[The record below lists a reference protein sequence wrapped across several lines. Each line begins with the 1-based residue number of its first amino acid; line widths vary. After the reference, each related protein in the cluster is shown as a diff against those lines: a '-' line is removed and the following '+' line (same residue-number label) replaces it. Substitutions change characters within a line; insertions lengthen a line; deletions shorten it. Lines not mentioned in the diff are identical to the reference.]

1 MNLFDETMTSCPKC
15 GSLYLKEENVFGL
28 EERTISDKIIYTKV
42 QPVKEIRCRDCN
54 HLIMTVNANSGF
66 AFTQDDVES
75 YTK

>member
-1 MNLFDETMTSCPKC
+1 MDMFNEKMIGCTQC

-28 EERTISDKIIYTKV
+28 EERVISDKIIYTKV
-42 QPVKEIRCRDCN
+42 QPIKEIRCRDCN